1 MYSFD
6 GDTKGDNCMPNL
18 LEVAR
23 ELPEFALTVT
33 LIERA
38 GLEDIFNCGGP
49 FTGLF
54 PTNDAWDDV
63 DPAYLELILRPENA
77 DQLKELLF
85 YHILPGSYPSA
96 SLESGPIETLSGDN
110 VEVSL
115 NPIMFNNAGISDS
128 DILACNGL
136 LYALRSILISRDTRT
151 YNDFV
156 SSNELHVFNKCI
168 SHLPFYSNIPT
179 C

>member
-1 MYSFD
+1 MFNFD
-6 GDTKGDNCMPNL
+6 GETEGANCMPNL

-38 GLEDIFNCGGP
+38 GLDEIFKCAGP

-54 PTNDAWDDV
+54 PTNEAWDDV

-77 DQLKELLF
+77 DQLEELLL
-85 YHILPGSYPSA
+85 YHVLPGSYPSA
-96 SLESGPIETLSGDN
+96 SLEPGPIETLSGEIVD
-110 VEVSL
+110 VSL
-115 NPIMFNNAGISDS
+115 NPIMFNNAEVSES

-136 LYALRSILISRDTRT
+136 LYALRSILLSLDTRT
-151 YNDFV
+151 
-156 SSNELHVFNKCI
+156 
-168 SHLPFYSNIPT
+168 
-179 C
+179 